1 MQKVEK
7 MYYPN
12 MNVSTQRDHLHDK
25 PHLPSG
31 NVNASKDS
39 MVKTY
44 STLFMVIKDMTPNC

>member
-12 MNVSTQRDHLHDK
+12 MNVSTQWDHLHDK